1 MTSSLPAAACV
12 ILLTFAVAC
21 GGGSR
26 TPGTEPTPE
35 PEPTPT
41 PTPNPTPEPT
51 AQPTTVTF
59 EELDSSD
66 ECAGLVP
73 SSARS
78 PVTVVLDPIPGS
90 VCERGISDGTG
101 HVAIAVRDGAGR
113 VEFETFAAD
122 GSALGTF
129 SAGPLEPEPSGW
141 HALEVSSDRP
151 YEVAHLTISPDASS
165 VSRTRLT
172 TDPGTSYF
180 RAALCEDPL
189 GGSVSDVAGVDMSH
203 NHFHSVPVARLDAAG
218 EVRCRTHVGV
228 GSVGDEPLAMA
239 CGVSNRG
246 EALHVSSQ
254 GTGSFEVAWTDVAC
268 GIVATGYVE
277 YGDLAPGE
285 LVTPLLEDDWALE
298 PLLDGTIA
306 VRVGATWTSRFAHL
320 GTTVQPP
327 PSWLAER
334 VGFTYRFTRGN
345 RGYAL
350 VAPPGRSA
358 PSCTQEIELL
368 SPSGRLCGRV
378 VLHEDA
384 SGCATGVADQGWDGT
399 VVQQSG
405 KDPCTYR
412 WWPGLLA
419 GD

>member
-1 MTSSLPAAACV
+1 MTSSLSAAACV
-12 ILLTFAVAC
+12 ILLSIALAC
-21 GGGSR
+21 DGGSR
-26 TPGTEPTPE
+26 TPTTEFT
-35 PEPTPT
+35 PEPTPSPS
-41 PTPNPTPEPT
+41 PTPTPEPT
-51 AQPTTVTF
+51 PEPTTVTF
-59 EELDSSD
+59 EQLDSLD

-90 VCERGISDGTG
+90 VCDRGVSDGTG
-101 HVAIAVRDGAGR
+101 HVALAVRDGAGR
-113 VEFETFAAD
+113 VEWETFATD
-122 GSALGTF
+122 GRALGTF
-129 SAGPLEPEPSGW
+129 SAWPLEPEPSGW

-151 YEVAHLTISPDASS
+151 YEVAHLTVSPDASS
-165 VSRTRLT
+165 VNRTRLT

-203 NHFHSVPVARLDAAG
+203 NHFHSVPVARFDATG

-228 GSVGDEPLAMA
+228 GSIGSEPLALA

-254 GTGSFEVAWTDVAC
+254 GTGSLEVAWTDVAC

-277 YGDLAPGE
+277 YSDFGPVE
-285 LVTPLLEDDWALE
+285 RVTPLLNGDWALE
-298 PLLDGTIA
+298 PLLDGEIA
-306 VRVGATWTSRFAHL
+306 VRVGKTWTSRFAHL
-320 GTTVQPP
+320 GTTVQPAP
-327 PSWLAER
+327 PWLAER
-334 VGFTYRFTRGN
+334 EGYTYRFTRGN

-350 VAPPGRSA
+350 FPPAGRSA
-358 PSCTQEIELL
+358 PTCTQEIELL

-384 SGCATGVADQGWDGT
+384 SGCSTGLADQGWDGT